1 MSGGARTALG
11 VALASKGIAGVI
23 ASSAGYPDD
32 VRRKTLP
39 FPLFATAGSED
50 FNHLEMRRLDR
61 ELTSPHRLVI
71 FDGGHVW
78 LSSALALE
86 AVEWME
92 LQAIR
97 TSLKPKEPAEI
108 DRLLAVRKAAV
119 FGGPPDHH
127 TFLALQAIVTDFD
140 GLADVSDLA
149 RRVAELGR
157 DEGIRAALRNALD
170 DDRREESIMREM
182 TSLADRLSSGD
193 RQRALAELRQRWTAL
208 SAEAK
213 QPTDTTGRQLTR
225 RVLAALSA
233 DGTTDAEYAQIIA
246 EYRMPRAGTPR

>member
-1 MSGGARTALG
+1 
-11 VALASKGIAGVI
+11 VI